1 MLKLE
6 TSVYRYGFGT
16 GVRSQF
22 GMMFFRRAGIWGQ
35 MSSYI
40 HSPTVASVHRNY
52 PDIMHRTDLSSA
64 SENTPVLS
72 PLFFHH
78 STAKIS
84 RISPESHCVYSFI
97 CSPHSATYCF
107 RIQSIHLLPVQVSV
121 AEWLARLTAVWED
134 PPIQVRITPL
144 TVVFIATAAVIYSLG
159 TVKWLS
165 AYGLSNNNN
174 GDGGCGW

>member
-1 MLKLE
+1 
-6 TSVYRYGFGT
+6 
-16 GVRSQF
+16 
-22 GMMFFRRAGIWGQ
+22 MMFFRRAGIWGQ
-35 MSSYI
+35 MSSYL

-64 SENTPVLS
+64 SENMSVLS

-107 RIQSIHLLPVQVSV
+107 QIQSIHLLPVQVSV

-144 TVVFIATAAVIYSLG
+144 TVVFIATAAVIYSLEYGLCTFTAVLRSTQPSTLRG
-159 TVKWLS
+159 TVKWVS